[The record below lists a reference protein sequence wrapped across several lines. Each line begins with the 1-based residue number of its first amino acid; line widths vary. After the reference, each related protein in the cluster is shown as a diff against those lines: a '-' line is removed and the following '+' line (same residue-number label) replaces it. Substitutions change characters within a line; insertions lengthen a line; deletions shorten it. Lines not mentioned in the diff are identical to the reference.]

1 MAYITSRGFLLPRT
15 AVEMD
20 DSIWFNL
27 WRKKL
32 WPYHLLQ
39 PGDQLYWYESP
50 SKRIC
55 GDRVPEVEAF
65 SYSDLDFAL
74 DRLDAAFGV
83 TIIDV
88 SPILTASRT
97 RGSAS
102 AIVSR

>member
-27 WRKKL
+27 WRNKL
-32 WPYHLLQ
+32 WPYHALQ
-39 PGDQLYWYESP
+39 PGDELYWYESP
-50 SKRIC
+50 SKRIVWRT
-55 GDRVPEVEAF
+55 RVSQVEAF

-83 TIIDV
+83 TID
-88 SPILTASRT
+88 
-97 RGSAS
+97 RGQS
-102 AIVSR
+102 